1 MENTT
6 LFHRSFPA
14 RSVALDAGVVFAGA
28 GIMAFS
34 AQVQA
39 PLAPVPITLQTLA
52 LMVISAVLGAKRGA
66 LTQAAYLLTGLCG
79 APVFAGFKAGPA
91 ALIGPTGGYLLAFIP
106 AAFLIGMLAQKGWD
120 KSFFKSAVMMLLG
133 SLVIWLLGSLHLSLF
148 VGGLSQAMTLGV
160 LPFLPGDAIKIALA
174 AGCLPGLWT
183 LLQPY
188 LPKQD

>member
-1 MENTT
+1 M
-6 LFHRSFPA
+6 
-14 RSVALDAGVVFAGA
+14 
-28 GIMAFS
+28 
-34 AQVQA
+34 
-39 PLAPVPITLQTLA
+39 
-52 LMVISAVLGAKRGA
+52 
-66 LTQAAYLLTGLCG
+66 
-79 APVFAGFKAGPA
+79 
-91 ALIGPTGGYLLAFIP
+91 AFIP

-120 KSFFKSAVMMLLG
+120 KSFFKSGVMMLLG

-148 VGGLSQAMTLGV
+148 VGGLSQAMTMGV